1 VRRDSRSKRFCRYIY
16 YEENNDS
23 GRSAYCDLRV
33 AGGAEL
39 PGLGSGQQLAAA
51 TKVEQ
56 KVSVRL
62 ADARAKATTQVAQ
75 KEAR

>member
-1 VRRDSRSKRFCRYIY
+1 MKKTTIRAVVLAAIFAWPTMLSYQ
-16 YEENNDS
+16 
-23 GRSAYCDLRV
+23 V
-33 AGGAEL
+33 WQAE
-39 PGLGSGQQLAAA
+39 QQLAAA

>member
-1 VRRDSRSKRFCRYIY
+1 MKKTTIRAVVLIAIFAWPTVLSYQVW
-16 YEENNDS
+16 E
-23 GRSAYCDLRV
+23 
-33 AGGAEL
+33 AE
-39 PGLGSGQQLAAA
+39 QQLAAA

>member
-1 VRRDSRSKRFCRYIY
+1 MKKTTIRAVVLIAIFAWPAVLSYQVW
-16 YEENNDS
+16 E
-23 GRSAYCDLRV
+23 
-33 AGGAEL
+33 AE
-39 PGLGSGQQLAAA
+39 QQLAAA